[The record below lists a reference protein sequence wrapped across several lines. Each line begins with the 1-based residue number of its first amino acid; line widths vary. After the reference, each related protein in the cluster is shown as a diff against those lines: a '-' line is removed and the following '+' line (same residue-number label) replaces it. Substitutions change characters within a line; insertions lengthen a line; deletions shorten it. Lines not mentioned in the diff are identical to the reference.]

1 MTMKQFIT
9 RLAVVA
15 LTIAAMVSCGKDA
28 DYTNIIPEEPI
39 VLVEVDGYK
48 TMQEGGI
55 IDLIAP
61 YREQAANM
69 LGSQAGELVKNII
82 LDVDNTGIATEA
94 PMYFFVTNEENPND
108 VKIVVL
114 AKVGDK
120 AKLGEL
126 VAFVEENIG
135 DIRKREEG
143 DAVVLSIEDEEE
155 VMVGYNNEA
164 IILVA
169 HPDGDIASSDVLA
182 LLKKTATPRKTELE
196 PMKGNSRLVLNLK
209 PLFEMMDKA
218 DLWSQVNLDA
228 ETLAQVESARNAVLT
243 IDNIITDGK
252 IINTWTV
259 SGMDEE
265 MFETSVENMPV
276 VTNAF
281 AEYIPKEAWVV
292 ANFAINDTV
301 IEAIDKAMAN
311 VIATQGMGAAELKLV
326 MSFLGTLSG
335 DVTLAL
341 NGVNIPHEA
350 FDAQAIIGT
359 KDNSIY
365 NYASLGAL
373 AMGITADSNGLAMP
387 LNSNNM
393 ARLGQSGDNILWAG
407 INTILGK
414 QSHSI
419 EEAAWFD
426 TVEDKVSYAAVNIDS
441 IFNDYAVRN
450 AFEEALYD
458 ELDDEAA
465 VEMVMEMV
473 DLMDYAVLYSEVD
486 ASECESSV
494 TLELVLKNDDT
505 NSLKQMVE
513 IVEQQLST
521 MIAVPAMMGF

>member
-15 LTIAAMVSCGKDA
+15 LAIAAMVSCGKDA

-120 AKLGEL
+120 AKIDEL

-143 DAVVLSIEDEEE
+143 DTVVLSIEDEEE

-164 IILVA
+164 VILVA
-169 HPDGDIASSDVLA
+169 HPDGDLASSDVLA
-182 LLKKTATPRKTELE
+182 LLKQTATPRKTELE

-209 PLFEMMDKA
+209 PLFEMIDKA
-218 DLWSQVNLDA
+218 DVWSQMNLDA
-228 ETLAQVESARNAVLT
+228 ETLAQVESLRNAVLT
-243 IDNIITDGK
+243 VDNIITEGK

-265 MFETSVENMPV
+265 MFEKSVENMPV

-292 ANFAINDTV
+292 TNFAINDTV

-311 VIATQGMGAAELKLV
+311 VIATQGLGAAELKLV
-326 MSFLGTLSG
+326 MSFLSTLSG

-341 NGVNIPHEA
+341 NGVNIAHEA

-373 AMGITADSNGLAMP
+373 AMGITADNNGLAMP

-407 INTILGK
+407 INTILGT

-426 TVEDKVSYAAVNIDS
+426 TVEDKVGYAAVNIDS

-458 ELDDEAA
+458 ELDDETA

-473 DLMDYAVLYSEVD
+473 DLLDYAVLYSEVD

-505 NSLKQMVE
+505 NSLKQVVE
-513 IVEQQLST
+513 VVEQQLSA
-521 MIAVPAMMGF
+521 MMPAMMGF

>member
-1 MTMKQFIT
+1 MKQFIT

-15 LTIAAMVSCGKDA
+15 LAIAAMVSCGKDA

-108 VKIVVL
+108 MKIVVL

-120 AKLGEL
+120 AKIDEL

-164 IILVA
+164 VILVA
-169 HPDGDIASSDVLA
+169 HPDGDLASSDVLA
-182 LLKKTATPRKTELE
+182 LLKQTATPRKTELE

-209 PLFEMMDKA
+209 PLFEMMDQA
-218 DLWSQVNLDA
+218 DVWSQMNLDA
-228 ETLAQVESARNAVLT
+228 ETLAQVESVRNAVLT
-243 IDNIITDGK
+243 VDNIITEGK

-311 VIATQGMGAAELKLV
+311 VIAAQGLGAAELKLV
-326 MSFLGTLSG
+326 MSFLSTLSG

-341 NGVNIPHEA
+341 NGVNIAHEA

-426 TVEDKVSYAAVNIDS
+426 TVEDKVGYAAVNIDS

-458 ELDDEAA
+458 ELDDETA

-473 DLMDYAVLYSEVD
+473 DLLDYAVLYSEVD

-505 NSLKQMVE
+505 NSLKQVVE
-513 IVEQQLST
+513 VVEQQLSA
-521 MIAVPAMMGF
+521 MMPAMMGF

>member
-1 MTMKQFIT
+1 MKQFIT

-15 LTIAAMVSCGKDA
+15 LAIAAMVSCGKDA

-108 VKIVVL
+108 MKIVVL

-120 AKLGEL
+120 AKIDEL

-164 IILVA
+164 VILVA
-169 HPDGDIASSDVLA
+169 HPDGDLASSDVLA
-182 LLKKTATPRKTELE
+182 LLKQTATPRKTELE
-196 PMKGNSRLVLNLK
+196 PMEGNSRLVLNLK
-209 PLFEMMDKA
+209 PLFEMMDQA
-218 DLWSQVNLDA
+218 DVWSQMNLDA
-228 ETLAQVESARNAVLT
+228 ETLAQVESLRNAVFT
-243 IDNIITDGK
+243 VDNIITEGK

-265 MFETSVENMPV
+265 MFEKSVENMPV

-292 ANFAINDTV
+292 TNFAINDTV

-311 VIATQGMGAAELKLV
+311 VIATQGLGSAELKLV
-326 MSFLGTLSG
+326 MSFLSTLSG

-341 NGVNIPHEA
+341 NGVNIAHEA

-373 AMGITADSNGLAMP
+373 AMGITADNNGLAMP

-426 TVEDKVSYAAVNIDS
+426 TVEDKVGYAAVNIDS

-458 ELDDEAA
+458 ELDDETA

-473 DLMDYAVLYSEVD
+473 DLLDYAVLYSEVD

-505 NSLKQMVE
+505 NSLKQVVE
-513 IVEQQLST
+513 VVEQQLSA
-521 MIAVPAMMGF
+521 MMPAMMGF